1 MAGGGELCYRD
12 IECMAVGIPLIRFEF
27 QAEMY
32 EKLIPNFHYISI
44 PYPDDMPRHNDV
56 ATDRLA
62 EPHHVKLVEE
72 RFKEVVNDE
81 NFLNFIS
88 KNARE
93 YYEKNLSS
101 KNRVK
106 KTLEI
111 LEL

>member
-1 MAGGGELCYRD
+1 
-12 IECMAVGIPLIRFEF
+12 
-27 QAEMY
+27 
-32 EKLIPNFHYISI
+32 
-44 PYPDDMPRHNDV
+44 MPRHNDV

-93 YYEKNLSS
+93 YYENNLSS